1 MTNKQLEMHVNSKYN
16 SAMMQESICL
26 LCHCRIKEN
35 TLFTDLT
42 DEQLKLFQDF
52 VVTSFY
58 KKRDVI
64 FIEGDACPGFYVVKS
79 GRVKLIKTSRD
90 GKEQII
96 KILQAGELLGME
108 TFYNGKSYGNTAIAM
123 DDCELCFIEKR
134 SFFHI
139 VERHPAI
146 AKKIIIALSRELDH
160 AYSKIGS
167 MGLMNAR
174 EKMAH
179 LLNTLAN
186 EYGVKDNTRVKL
198 NLSLSRLE
206 IAELLGI
213 TQETAIRLLK
223 SFKDEG
229 IIEIKRKEIIIKSPA
244 KLEAL
249 GE

>member
-16 SAMMQESICL
+16 SVMTQESICL

-79 GRVKLIKTSRD
+79 GRIKLIKTSRD

-96 KILQAGELLGME
+96 KILQSGELLGME
-108 TFYNGKSYGNTAIAM
+108 TFYNSKRYANTAMAM
-123 DDCELCFIEKR
+123 DDCELCFIEKGA
-134 SFFHI
+134 FFRI
-139 VERHPAI
+139 IERHPSI
-146 AKKIIIALSRELDH
+146 AKKIIIALSKELDH

-174 EKMAH
+174 RKMDQF
-179 LLNTLAN
+179 LYTLAT
-186 EYGVKDNTRVKL
+186 EYGVKEDSKIKL

-206 IAELLGI
+206 IAE
-213 TQETAIRLLK
+213 
-223 SFKDEG
+223 
-229 IIEIKRKEIIIKSPA
+229 
-244 KLEAL
+244 
-249 GE
+249 